1 MATEVVQFTRDL
13 RVEDHGGLL
22 KASQADAWL
31 PVYCGTDCDDA
42 RVARALKE
50 LDAELRERYD
60 APLRIV
66 KGLAVS
72 IADVARSVGAGV
84 VHVCADDPAYA
95 TQDIRE
101 ALGDTLRTWTAPLRD
116 AQVDPELDFDYYAL
130 TLGRASAPEAAPDT
144 MPPLAS
150 TNLDGVDTLQ
160 PQPSK
165 EAPWADVSTSFC
177 GCRSALAGVRSYLT
191 EGRGPFADRHF
202 AKPPPTSLYAASLAW
217 VVGDGTPSERL
228 AYREP
233 ASRAFSEALA
243 LGCLSVREAHELA
256 SQQGALPLS
265 RTKGKGWPVLS
276 ARTATAFSE
285 VVENGEY
292 HRLLAAS
299 GGPRSAGD
307 SWFRWEG
314 HLCRMKTLRGTPSE
328 HAPTFVAVHG
338 FGASANQWERLAGA
352 LPASVEHVVAV
363 ELLGFGLSAK
373 PGVSYTQHLWERY
386 VSDALAMIAG
396 PVVLCGNSIGGGLCA
411 GVSANYPGKVAG
423 LVLCNTAGSLLDE
436 EQLREKGALD
446 VAARTLALDL
456 EPYAGP
462 PQVLLDVFGEAVIAG
477 LRPQIPVLL
486 KKYYDTNPDNAD
498 AQLAAAISRDARD
511 PGAANVIGSGAKLPP
526 QISLNEDFSKFAGPV
541 LVPQG
546 SRDAVTGSERAVQ
559 RADDL
564 AKLRPGI
571 TVRKLVSGH
580 CPHDETPDLVAAAI
594 QDWWPKAVKRAGG
607 LRLRENR
614 YYVSHCPFLA
624 LAPAAHRALEIVARR
639 EELGRDHGPVG
650 LDLVARGLDQRLDG
664 VGVNLGAAVVER
676 GRGEAHDVLVFLL
689 LGESRES
696 HF

>member
-13 RVEDHGGLL
+13 RVEDHGGLQ

-42 RVARALKE
+42 NVARALQE
-50 LDAELRERYD
+50 LDAELRGRYG

-66 KGLAVS
+66 KGPAVS
-72 IADVARSVGAGV
+72 IVDVAKGVGAGV
-84 VHVCADDPAYA
+84 VHMCADDPAYDSQA
-95 TQDIRE
+95 IRD
-101 ALGDTLRTWTAPLRD
+101 ALGDTMQTWTAPLRD
-116 AQVDPELDFDYYAL
+116 IQVNPELDFDYYAL
-130 TLGRASAPEAAPDT
+130 TLGSAMKPAAAPST
-144 MPPLAS
+144 MPPVAA
-150 TNLDGVDTLQ
+150 TTLDGVDALE
-160 PQPSK
+160 PSPSK
-165 EAPWADVSTSFC
+165 EAPWADVSTNFC
-177 GCRSALAGVRSYLT
+177 GCRSAIKGVRSYLT
-191 EGRGPFADRHF
+191 EGRQTFADRHF
-202 AKPPPTSLYAASLAW
+202 ATPPLTSLYAASLAW
-217 VVGDGTPSERL
+217 VVGDGAPSARL

-256 SQQGALPLS
+256 TQSGALPLS

-292 HRLLAAS
+292 HRLLASAK
-299 GGPRSAGD
+299 GPRSRGD
-307 SWFRWEG
+307 TWFRWEG
-314 HLCRMKTLRGTPSE
+314 HLCRTKTLRGTPSSD
-328 HAPTFVAVHG
+328 APTFVCVHG
-338 FGASANQWERLAGA
+338 FGASADQWERLGDA
-352 LPASVEHVVAV
+352 LPSTVEHVVAI
-363 ELLGFGLSAK
+363 ELLGFGLSSK

-386 VSDALAMIAG
+386 VSDALGMIAG
-396 PVVLCGNSIGGGLCA
+396 PVVLCGNSIGGGLCT

-462 PQVLLDVFGEAVIAG
+462 PQVLLDLFGEAVIAG

-498 AQLAAAISRDARD
+498 AQLAASIARDARD

-526 QISLNEDFSKFAGPV
+526 QISLNEDFATFAGPI

-546 SRDAVTGSERAVQ
+546 SRDAVTGPERAVQ

-594 QDWWPKAVKRAGG
+594 QDWWPEAVSRAGE
-607 LRLRENR
+607 LR
-614 YYVSHCPFLA
+614 
-624 LAPAAHRALEIVARR
+624 
-639 EELGRDHGPVG
+639 
-650 LDLVARGLDQRLDG
+650 
-664 VGVNLGAAVVER
+664 
-676 GRGEAHDVLVFLL
+676 
-689 LGESRES
+689 
-696 HF
+696 